1 MAWFSKKSKAKDA
14 TSKVQ
19 IGINSPQ
26 GPMTPYFNDY
36 YHRKISGTFY
46 EALREGIPVVDAA
59 IRRLISLNGTIKVI
73 GDNAAIVHELEDFCL
88 NVPVNDTQKGIHAF
102 LENAGNETFEQ
113 GFSMSEFIATK
124 DMKDIAELRVADSKQ
139 IIFRRNAD
147 GRAEPWYRHQAN
159 PGSRATLTN
168 PNSLIESILTAKF
181 GQTML
186 IGGMYEEKLNPNNK
200 LYFSINNENTNPY
213 GVSLMRSMEFC
224 AKLLATMQNSLGNVW
239 ERFGDPSYHVNYGLT
254 KRSLSGETLEDRRKK
269 IADDFNT
276 SVRAKRAGKSA
287 DFVSALNADDKM
299 EIKVIG
305 ADNHVLDLEIPVRHV
320 LEQIVGKTGLP
331 AWMLGIYWSTTE
343 RMATLEVESILQD
356 AKIRQLAMLPEFIKL
371 LSTLLKMRGY
381 KWNKVTTTLDTPGDW
396 GIIFETPNLR
406 DMVAQAQARF
416 LNAQA
421 DMMGAAQDTTDAG
434 EKSSPIVVKKK
445 ALVAD
450 PHHHHIIKE
459 LYRPDEWPELDKLED
474 DYETRLKTDW
484 EEFHQKVR
492 IILGLDQVAVAGKG
506 ITRDSF
512 TFTTEER
519 AQVMAALAKHLGEY
533 NPNNEDSPVSWY
545 YGQAYSQG
553 LIQAAKMVGQ
563 GRPIL
568 DIIKNREI
576 FDNLAKE
583 GFDRVKNNTT
593 KRLKN
598 KILAEMEAFAI
609 SGSNPNVVATRLKKL
624 FTDGNSDWERLAR
637 SELSMAAERA
647 KGDEW
652 QAWGVETMDF
662 VPGPDACSICVALT
676 GEYKIEE
683 CPLPVADT
691 HPRCRCA
698 RRPGAGVDKQNLV
711 RPEER
716 AIEPAAEFIPA
727 KTLKEAEE
735 WARTN
740 SLADR
745 VSYKGSSL
753 DVANEWNKSV
763 HDHVTRFPSLRPN
776 LKFIGTTQE
785 RQRTFVQ
792 LYVEDLRKRFPQYS
806 EEQLVKLARKAAG
819 KTPARV
825 YAYSISD
832 PFTSG
837 ISVNSK
843 WAKDIKPFNKS
854 LKANVDSG
862 YHPVGCDTVR
872 SVVDHE
878 MGHQLDSLL
887 DLRQSEEFLNIIR
900 GHLAEGKSIVSDL
913 SEYALENPAE
923 TIAEAWAE
931 YLNNEKPRDLAQK
944 IGDLI
949 ESKYKAEF
957 GDES

>member
-1 MAWFSKKSKAKDA
+1 MAWFSKKHKTKDA

-19 IGINSPQ
+19 IGLNNPQ

-46 EALREGIPVVDAA
+46 EALREGIPVIDAA
-59 IRRLISLNGTIKVI
+59 IRRLISLNGTIKII
-73 GDNAAIVHELEDFCL
+73 GDNASIVRELEDFCL

-102 LENAGNETFEQ
+102 LENASNETFEQ
-113 GFSMSEFIATK
+113 GFSMSEYIATK

-139 IIFRRNAD
+139 IIFRRNTT
-147 GRAEPWYRHQAN
+147 GRAEPWYRHQSS
-159 PGSRATLTN
+159 PGSSRIITN
-168 PNSLIESILTAKF
+168 PNSLVESILTAQF
-181 GQTML
+181 GQAML
-186 IGGMYEEKLNPNNK
+186 IGGMLEEKLNPANK

-305 ADNHVLDLEIPVRHV
+305 ADNQVLDLEIPVRHV

-371 LSTLLKMRGY
+371 FSTLLKMRGY
-381 KWNKVTTTLDTPGDW
+381 RWNNVTTSLDKPGDW

-421 DMMGAAQDTTDAG
+421 DMMGTEADPNGEG
-434 EKSSPIVVKKK
+434 EKSAPIGVKKK
-445 ALVAD
+445 TKGIELYA
-450 PHHHHIIKE
+450 PTRHHQHIIKE

-474 DYETRLKTDW
+474 DYEARLISDW
-484 EEFHQKVR
+484 DALHQRVKL
-492 IILGLDQVAVAGKG
+492 ILGLGVGGDQFADAGKG

-512 TFTTEER
+512 TFSIEER
-519 AQVMAALAKHLGEY
+519 AQILAALAQHLGEY
-533 NPNNEDSPVSWY
+533 KPGNEDSPVSWY

-553 LIQAAKMVGQ
+553 LIQAAKLIGQ
-563 GRPIL
+563 GRPTL

-576 FDNLAKE
+576 FETLVNE
-583 GFDRVKNNTT
+583 GFDRVKNRATLRI
-593 KRLKN
+593 KD
-598 KILAEMEAFAI
+598 KILAEMEAQAI
-609 SGSNPNVVATRLKKL
+609 AGTNPRHVAARLEKL
-624 FTDGNSDWERLAR
+624 FADGNSDWVRLAR
-637 SELSMAAERA
+637 SEMSLAAERA

-662 VPGPDACSICVALT
+662 VPGPDACSICVALA

-698 RRPGAGVDKQNLV
+698 RRPGAGVDKENL
-711 RPEER
+711 
-716 AIEPAAEFIPA
+716 
-727 KTLKEAEE
+727 
-735 WARTN
+735 
-740 SLADR
+740 
-745 VSYKGSSL
+745 
-753 DVANEWNKSV
+753 
-763 HDHVTRFPSLRPN
+763 
-776 LKFIGTTQE
+776 
-785 RQRTFVQ
+785 
-792 LYVEDLRKRFPQYS
+792 
-806 EEQLVKLARKAAG
+806 
-819 KTPARV
+819 
-825 YAYSISD
+825 
-832 PFTSG
+832 
-837 ISVNSK
+837 
-843 WAKDIKPFNKS
+843 
-854 LKANVDSG
+854 
-862 YHPVGCDTVR
+862 
-872 SVVDHE
+872 
-878 MGHQLDSLL
+878 
-887 DLRQSEEFLNIIR
+887 
-900 GHLAEGKSIVSDL
+900 
-913 SEYALENPAE
+913 LE
-923 TIAEAWAE
+923 I
-931 YLNNEKPRDLAQK
+931 
-944 IGDLI
+944 
-949 ESKYKAEF
+949 
-957 GDES
+957 